1 MEVIVCIL
9 VVALFA
15 ALYSNLLS
23 SRTNGLEKRFMMWGF
38 AAHVAAAIAQVLVT
52 KYVYGGGDMFAYFR
66 YGTRLAELLTLDFQ
80 TYFPRVV
87 ELTLG
92 GKPRFPFWVFGAGSS
107 TGSMTGLSTFA
118 MVLTNGSL
126 YATCLLFGLFAY
138 AGQVGLYLAFRPAFP
153 AAYLRRRLLI
163 ACFLVPS
170 VVFWSSGLLK
180 EAVALGGL
188 GIAVLGAAHF
198 IRDKRRTMGIALVAV
213 GCFPILLVKS
223 YILLALAA
231 AGALWYY
238 WQRAERDTRI
248 GMVSRPFYMIIGLLA
263 AGAAIYYLGQVDER
277 FAVGNIQE
285 ETAHL
290 QRQYYTIGG
299 GSTYV
304 IGGDESGAT
313 AERQPWLAPIGLFSS
328 LFRPMIFEIHNAT
341 SAVNAIEMTWV
352 IIMLWT
358 VVRTRRLKTT
368 LRMAA
373 GSPTIVFMVSFVLI
387 LGAGVGLAAPNLGS
401 LSRYRI
407 PMMPMW
413 IGTLLLLLPRPR
425 TRRSA
430 EHSGEPQPVN
440 NPSKNRS

>member
-1 MEVIVCIL
+1 MEVFAFIL
-9 VVALFA
+9 VATLCA
-15 ALYSNLLS
+15 GLYGRLLS
-23 SRTNGLEKRFMMWGF
+23 PRTDGLERRFMMWGF
-38 AAHVAAAIAQVLVT
+38 AAHLAGAIAQVLVT
-52 KYVYGGGDMFAYFR
+52 KYAYGGGDMFTYFR
-66 YGTRLAELLTLDFQ
+66 YGTRLAELVSFDFQ

-107 TGSMTGLSTFA
+107 TGSVTGLATLSA
-118 MVLTNGSL
+118 LLTANSL

-138 AGQVGLYLAFRPAFP
+138 GGQVGLYLAFRPAFP
-153 AAYLRRRLLI
+153 ASYLRRRLLI

-180 EAVALGGL
+180 EPIALGGL
-188 GIAVLGAAHF
+188 GIAVLGAAYF
-198 IRDKRRTMGIALVAV
+198 IREKRRTAGAVLIAA
-213 GCFPILLVKS
+213 GCFPVLLVKS

-248 GMVSRPFYMIIGLLA
+248 GIVSRPFYMVIGLLA

-277 FAVGNIQE
+277 FAVSNIQD

-304 IGGDESGAT
+304 LGGDESAAT
-313 AERQPWLAPIGLFSS
+313 AQRQPWLAPIGLFSS

-352 IIMLWT
+352 IIMLWM
-358 VVRTRRLKTT
+358 VLRARRLKTT
-368 LRMAA
+368 LRLAA

-413 IGTLLLLLPRPR
+413 IGVLLLLLPRRNNCQPER
-425 TRRSA
+425 A
-430 EHSGEPQPVN
+430 GNQQPHSPAKHRP
-440 NPSKNRS
+440 